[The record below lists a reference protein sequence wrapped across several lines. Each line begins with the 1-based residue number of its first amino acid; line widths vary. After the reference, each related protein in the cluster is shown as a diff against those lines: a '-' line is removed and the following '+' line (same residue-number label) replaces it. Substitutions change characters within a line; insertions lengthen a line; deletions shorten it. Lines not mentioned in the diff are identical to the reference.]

1 MPIDARRR
9 DEIAAAVAAYA
20 NAHPDVRL
28 PRRTVEL
35 LAAMFPT
42 EDVCQRSLDAIAAE
56 GDLDRGRLA
65 TFRRKSLAWMEPK
78 LVAGLAKSCRP
89 ALTCSVGKQRIAGR
103 QTTQQSN
110 HGFC

>member
-9 DEIAAAVAAYA
+9 EEIAAAVAAYA

-65 TFRRKSLAWMEPK
+65 SVLRR
-78 LVAGLAKSCRP
+78 LVEAQLLSRERGS
-89 ALTCSVGKQRIAGR
+89 GKVPDTYHLHLPPVRR
-103 QTTQQSN
+103 
-110 HGFC
+110 

>member
-9 DEIAAAVAAYA
+9 EEIAAAVAAYA

-56 GDLDRGRLA
+56 GDLDRGRIASVL
-65 TFRRKSLAWMEPK
+65 RR
-78 LVAGLAKSCRP
+78 LVEAQLLSRERGS
-89 ALTCSVGKQRIAGR
+89 GKVPDTYHLHLPSQR
-103 QTTQQSN
+103 QP
-110 HGFC
+110 